1 MNEGRYNI
9 PRQYKVDKGMPLEAL
24 FQRIENPK
32 CRRIFE
38 AEVECVT
45 WKYHIVDK
53 EGISSIAELV
63 KERGLSVFEV
73 SLKRKIAPDLL
84 TEVFA
89 GLLQRSMVLVYLC
102 NGELSMGTFIPMG
115 KGTTGRMCST
125 DFYPYDDSRMI
136 ELMDYEKDSNK
147 NTDQIHKRIFATIR
161 QQKRIIMIEKA
172 YEGLSPVESAESEIL
187 SFEFSLEN
195 LDKIRADA
203 DFVQSQLRVVRP
215 KGTSKAVRDTA

>member
-89 GLLQRSMVLVYLC
+89 GLNGARVSVQRGAFDGHVYTD
-102 NGELSMGTFIPMG
+102 GQGHYRQDVFYGFLS
-115 KGTTGRMCST
+115 
-125 DFYPYDDSRMI
+125 
-136 ELMDYEKDSNK
+136 
-147 NTDQIHKRIFATIR
+147 
-161 QQKRIIMIEKA
+161 
-172 YEGLSPVESAESEIL
+172 V
-187 SFEFSLEN
+187 
-195 LDKIRADA
+195 
-203 DFVQSQLRVVRP
+203 
-215 KGTSKAVRDTA
+215 